1 MSKNRQK
8 RRPKKEAPQ
17 QTKPLDPQQRTSE
30 FITVGWMLT
39 TLATLAAEILALLLT
54 IFLHWSEADWPA
66 GIRALPNL
74 MLIVACLSGIIGLIL
89 CAVASNMREVPAP
102 RAVTQGSIFICL
114 LPWLTITARL
124 FAG

>member
-1 MSKNRQK
+1 MSKNRPK
-8 RRPKKEAPQ
+8 RRPKKKEQQ

-39 TLATLAAEILALLLT
+39 TLATLAAEILALLIS

-66 GIRALPNL
+66 GIRAVPNL
-74 MLIVACLSGIIGLIL
+74 MLIVAGLSGIIGLIL

-124 FAG
+124 IAG

>member
-8 RRPKKEAPQ
+8 RHRKKTA
-17 QTKPLDPQQRTSE
+17 TKPLDPQQRTSE

-54 IFLHWSEADWPA
+54 IFLHWSAANWPA
-66 GIRALPNL
+66 EIRALPDL
-74 MLIVACLSGIIGLIL
+74 MLMIACMSGIIGLIL

-102 RAVTQGSIFICL
+102 RAVTQGAIFICL
-114 LPWLTITARL
+114 LPWLTITARWI
-124 FAG
+124 AG

>member
-8 RRPKKEAPQ
+8 RSPKKEAPQ

-54 IFLHWSEADWPA
+54 LFFHWSAANWPA
-66 GIRALPNL
+66 EIRALPDL
-74 MLIVACLSGIIGLIL
+74 MLVVACLSGIIGLIL

-102 RAVTQGSIFICL
+102 RAVTQGAIFICL
-114 LPWLTITARL
+114 LPWLTITARWI
-124 FAG
+124 AG

>member
-8 RRPKKEAPQ
+8 RRPKKESPQ

-54 IFLHWSEADWPA
+54 IFLHWSEADWSA

-124 FAG
+124 IAG

>member
-1 MSKNRQK
+1 
-8 RRPKKEAPQ
+8 
-17 QTKPLDPQQRTSE
+17 
-30 FITVGWMLT
+30 MLT

-54 IFLHWSEADWPA
+54 IFLHWSEADWSA

-89 CAVASNMREVPAP
+89 CAVASNIREVPAP

-124 FAG
+124 IAS

>member
-1 MSKNRQK
+1 MSKNRPK
-8 RRPKKEAPQ
+8 RRPKKKEQQ

-39 TLATLAAEILALLLT
+39 TLATLAAEILALLIS

-74 MLIVACLSGIIGLIL
+74 MLIVAGLSGIIGLIL
-89 CAVASNMREVPAP
+89 CAVASKMREVPAP

-124 FAG
+124 IAG